1 MAEKAEYVSYA
12 SRPKVLLK
20 YFGQLCFVLA
30 ALTIAP
36 LFVSI
41 VTAQGIVTLR
51 YGMVAAG
58 LTLIALFLR
67 RLKTPAQVQTNEG
80 MTLAALSFF
89 FAPLIMTFPMM
100 GSGLAFQDA
109 FFEAVSGATTTGLS
123 TLPTVENSSDAF
135 LFARAWMQ

>member
-51 YGMVAAG
+51 YGG
-58 LTLIALFLR
+58 R
-67 RLKTPAQVQTNEG
+67 RPYAYC
-80 MTLAALSFF
+80 
-89 FAPLIMTFPMM
+89 
-100 GSGLAFQDA
+100 
-109 FFEAVSGATTTGLS
+109 AVSETSENTSTGPNKRRHDAGGPFLLFRPADYDLS
-123 TLPTVENSSDAF
+123 DDGL
-135 LFARAWMQ
+135 RAGFPGCFF